1 MKSGFGLLEIVVAVS
16 LAAVAL
22 FGISAVSQV
31 SLRVVEENTQKIQA
45 AFLLEEGIE
54 ALKIMRDKGW
64 QNTINPLASNTD
76 YFLEFTGGMWK
87 ATTTPVFV
95 DDIFER
101 KFNLFDVYRDINDD
115 IAQAGAL
122 DADTKKITVFVSWN
136 SRAGT
141 TTRVISTY
149 ITNLFN
155 N

>member
-22 FGISAVSQV
+22 FSISAVSQV
-31 SLRVVEENTQKIQA
+31 SLRVVEENTKKIQA

-54 ALKIMRDKGW
+54 ALKIMRDESW
-64 QNTINPLASNTD
+64 QTAINPLASNTD
-76 YFLEFTGGMWK
+76 YFLEFTGNMWK

-95 DDIFER
+95 DGIFER

-115 IAQAGAL
+115 ITQAGTL
-122 DADTKKITVFVSWN
+122 DADTKKIKVLVSWN

-141 TTRVISTY
+141 TTRAITTY